1 MTIVKLLCFELDVI
15 LTEPRLNWTTNLDAG
30 LVLGPTPRLTN
41 SERIPV

>member
-30 LVLGPTPRLTN
+30 LDELHAHK
-41 SERIPV
+41 ER